1 MRIYIDAA
9 LLRREPLDHT
19 LFFGPPGLGKTTL
32 AELIARELGVNV
44 RNTSGPA
51 LEKPGDLVGT
61 LTNLREGDILFID
74 EIHRL
79 RPIIE
84 EFLYPAMEDFKIDIR
99 LSEGPKAQTI
109 TMPIEKFT
117 LVGATTRLGLLTPP
131 MRARF
136 GIEQRLNF
144 YPASD
149 LEMIVRRTADVMKVE
164 IDKGGTEEIAC
175 RSRGTP
181 RVANRLLRRIRD
193 YAQVK
198 SGGSITRDVAKEALQ
213 LLDVD
218 QFGLDDMDA
227 RILKTIIEKFDGG
240 PVGVGT
246 IAAAVGE
253 DQGTIEEVYEPFLV
267 QNGFLQRTSRGR
279 MATAQAYRHFG
290 FRAAGHA
297 AADTLLTP
305 EQQKKRSEEASL
317 FSTTRSRSHYRRTFL
332 PAAQNPERDSGH
344 FERRCD
350 ARSKG
355 QRCNSGMGD
364 FKKLQVWRKAHALS
378 LNVYRS
384 TSSSAAPST
393 FPYGPNRE
401 GGDVRAN
408 EHR

>member
-1 MRIYIDAA
+1 MTRAEITTPEVLDDETVVELSLRPQRLAEFIGQPKVKESLRIYIDAA
-9 LLRREPLDHT
+9 LSRREPLDHT
-19 LFFGPPGLGKTTL
+19 QFFGPAGLGKTTL
-32 AELIARELGVNV
+32 AELIAREMGVNI
-44 RNTSGPA
+44 RTTSGPA

-79 RPIIE
+79 RPVIE
-84 EFLYPAMEDFKIDIR
+84 EFLYPAMEDYRIDIR

-117 LVGATTRLGLLTPP
+117 LVGATTRLGMLTPP

-149 LEMIVRRTADVMKVE
+149 LETIVRRTADVIKVE
-164 IDKGGTEEIAC
+164 IDDGGTEEIAC

-198 SGGSITRDVAKEALQ
+198 SGGGITRDIAKDALQ

-218 QFGLDDMDA
+218 QFGLDDMDS

-240 PVGVGT
+240 PVGVTT

-253 DQGTIEEVYEPFLV
+253 DAGTIEEVYEPFLV
-267 QNGFLQRTSRGR
+267 QNGFLQRTPRGR

-290 FRAAGHA
+290 FTMPGGSQSQ
-297 AADTLLTP
+297 P
-305 EQQKKRSEEASL
+305 SL
-317 FSTTRSRSHYRRTFL
+317 F
-332 PAAQNPERDSGH
+332 
-344 FERRCD
+344 
-350 ARSKG
+350 
-355 QRCNSGMGD
+355 
-364 FKKLQVWRKAHALS
+364 
-378 LNVYRS
+378 
-384 TSSSAAPST
+384 
-393 FPYGPNRE
+393 
-401 GGDVRAN
+401 
-408 EHR
+408 